1 MFWQSLVVAEIFK
14 FPMLNWFSK
23 KQSHYANERFSNF
36 QGKENLSASWDL
48 NQQKPVFLF

>member
-23 KQSHYANERFSNF
+23 KKNLTAMPMKGSRNF
-36 QGKENLSASWDL
+36 KAKKIC
-48 NQQKPVFLF
+48 QQAGI